1 MPPGGRHQELQK
13 PAQGEMN
20 PYRGDRRFFLGEVAF
35 QQSLEWC
42 FRIPCKERLSGRG
55 LSMSKGVLEGAGF
68 RVDLWIR
75 VDPYR

>member
-1 MPPGGRHQELQK
+1 MRWHFNRALNGASGFHIRKGFP
-13 PAQGEMN
+13 
-20 PYRGDRRFFLGEVAF
+20 
-35 QQSLEWC
+35 
-42 FRIPCKERLSGRG
+42 GRG